1 MNVSELAQALELVP
15 VALADGERAVRGAYC
30 GDLLS
35 WVMGRARSGDVWI
48 TIMSNINVVAVA
60 SLSDAVC
67 VIFAEGV
74 SAEPAVVE
82 AALAKGVHLF
92 SSART
97 AYELAAA
104 LSDVLT

>member
-35 WVMGRARSGDVWI
+35 WVMGRRAAGMSGSRSCPISTW
-48 TIMSNINVVAVA
+48 SPVA
-60 SLSDAVC
+60 SLSDAAC

-82 AALAKGVHLF
+82 AALAKGVNLF